1 MYKVVRTLDLLSQT
15 LFDSKSYVI
24 TLFLFLNTSLFSQNN
39 ENQWIISAGYS
50 AVDLYPSGAELG
62 RPYYPQGKIFE
73 DFFNVSDHWN
83 FGGPTISVS
92 KLISKSFYL
101 GIEMSINDIKKIE
114 GQQNIDF
121 PYYSGEVF
129 LRKTFNNRK
138 KLRPFVESGFGISGI
153 DRGLFGDSIP
163 FSQYFSKILSPS
175 FGLQYRLTN
184 HIGLEISSSFNKAL
198 DKKGISHLRHNFSV
212 YIGLGDTDKDGD
224 GIINRKDKC
233 PKIPGN
239 PEFNG
244 CPDTD
249 GDSIPDPEDKCP
261 EVFGEQVNNG
271 CPNTDNLSKENKMS
285 FDDNLESQ
293 IGTESSTFSDNISN
307 MSNQSSDEKADITQE
322 ENTSEIKIPDDQ
334 MLIYFPANSSRVL
347 GKKTI
352 KKLKN
357 VVGILLS
364 EMDLKVLLE
373 GHSSNDGDF
382 SINLNLSRQR
392 ANIVRDFLIEEGI
405 ESNRISVKAL
415 GEDEPIFD
423 NNTTQGRVLNRCVLI
438 IIKR

>member
-1 MYKVVRTLDLLSQT
+1 MYKVVRILDLLFQT
-15 LFDSKSYVI
+15 LFDYRPYFI

-50 AVDLYPSGAELG
+50 AVDLYPSGAEVG

-83 FGGPTISVS
+83 FGGPTISIS

-114 GQQNIDF
+114 GQQKIDF

-129 LRKTFNNRK
+129 LRKTFNNK
-138 KLRPFVESGFGISGI
+138 KRLRPFVKSGFGISGI

-163 FSQYFSKILSPS
+163 FSQYFSKTLSPS
-175 FGLQYRLTN
+175 FGAQFRITN
-184 HIGLEISSSFNKAL
+184 HIGIEISSSFNKAL

-212 YIGLGDTDKDGD
+212 YLGLGDTDKDGD

-233 PKIPGN
+233 PKIPGL

-249 GDSIPDPEDKCP
+249 GDGIPDPEDKCP
-261 EVFGEQVNNG
+261 EVSGELVNNG
-271 CPNTDNLSKENKMS
+271 CPRVENLSQENKIL
-285 FDDNLESQ
+285 DDENLESQ
-293 IGTESSTFSDNISN
+293 IGTESSTISDNISIIDR
-307 MSNQSSDEKADITQE
+307 QSSEEKVDIIQE
-322 ENTSEIKIPDDQ
+322 ENMAETKLPEEQ

-347 GKKTI
+347 GKTTI

-357 VVGILLS
+357 VVSILLNQ
-364 EMDLKVLLE
+364 MDLKVLLE

-382 SINLNLSRQR
+382 TINLNLSQQR
-392 ANIVRDFLIEEGI
+392 ANIVKDFLIGEGV
-405 ESNRISVKAL
+405 ESNRISVKSL
-415 GEDEPIFD
+415 GEDEPIYD
-423 NNTTQGRVLNRCVLI
+423 NNTSQGRALNRCVLI
-438 IIKR
+438 IIR

>member
-1 MYKVVRTLDLLSQT
+1 MYKVVRILDLLFQT
-15 LFDSKSYVI
+15 LFDYRPYFI

-50 AVDLYPSGAELG
+50 AVDLYPSGAEVG

-83 FGGPTISVS
+83 FGGPTISIS

-114 GQQNIDF
+114 GQQKIDF

-129 LRKTFNNRK
+129 LRKTFNNK
-138 KLRPFVESGFGISGI
+138 KRLRPFVKSGFGISGI

-163 FSQYFSKILSPS
+163 FSQYFSKTLTPS
-175 FGLQYRLTN
+175 FGAQFRITN
-184 HIGLEISSSFNKAL
+184 HIGIEISSSFNKAL

-212 YIGLGDTDKDGD
+212 YLGLGDTDKDGD

-233 PKIPGN
+233 PKIPGL

-249 GDSIPDPEDKCP
+249 ADGIPDPEDKCP
-261 EVFGEQVNNG
+261 EVSGELVNNG
-271 CPNTDNLSKENKMS
+271 CPGAENLSQENKIL
-285 FDDNLESQ
+285 DVENLENQ
-293 IGTESSTFSDNISN
+293 IGTESPTISNNISSIN
-307 MSNQSSDEKADITQE
+307 KQSSEEKVDIVQE
-322 ENTSEIKIPDDQ
+322 ENMAETKLREEQ

-347 GKKTI
+347 GKTTI

-357 VVGILLS
+357 VVSTLLNQ
-364 EMDLKVLLE
+364 MDLKVLLE

-382 SINLNLSRQR
+382 TINLNLSQQR
-392 ANIVRDFLIEEGI
+392 VNIIKDFLIGEGI

-423 NNTTQGRVLNRCVLI
+423 NNTSQGRALNRCVLI
-438 IIKR
+438 IIR

>member
-1 MYKVVRTLDLLSQT
+1 MYKVVRILDLLIKT
-15 LFDSKSYVI
+15 LFDYRPYFI

-50 AVDLYPSGAELG
+50 AVDLYPSGAEVG

-83 FGGPTISVS
+83 FGGPTISIS

-114 GQQNIDF
+114 GQQKIDF

-129 LRKTFNNRK
+129 LRKTFNNK
-138 KLRPFVESGFGISGI
+138 KRLRPFVKSGFGISGI

-163 FSQYFSKILSPS
+163 FSQYFSKTLSPS
-175 FGLQYRLTN
+175 FGAQFRITN
-184 HIGLEISSSFNKAL
+184 HIGIEISSSFNKAL

-212 YIGLGDTDKDGD
+212 YLGLGDTDKDGD

-233 PKIPGN
+233 PKIPGL

-249 GDSIPDPEDKCP
+249 ADGIPDPEDKCP
-261 EVFGEQVNNG
+261 EVSGELVNNG
-271 CPNTDNLSKENKMS
+271 CPGAENLSQENKIL
-285 FDDNLESQ
+285 DVENLENQ
-293 IGTESSTFSDNISN
+293 IGTESPTISNNISSIN
-307 MSNQSSDEKADITQE
+307 KQSSEEKVDIIQE
-322 ENTSEIKIPDDQ
+322 ENMAETKLREEQ

-347 GKKTI
+347 GKTTI

-357 VVGILLS
+357 VVSTLLNQ
-364 EMDLKVLLE
+364 MDLKVLLE

-382 SINLNLSRQR
+382 TINLNLSQQR
-392 ANIVRDFLIEEGI
+392 VNIIKDFLIGEGI

-423 NNTTQGRVLNRCVLI
+423 NNTSQGRALNRCVLI
-438 IIKR
+438 IIK

>member
-1 MYKVVRTLDLLSQT
+1 MHGLDDSPDCLVRQ
-15 LFDSKSYVI
+15 
-24 TLFLFLNTSLFSQNN
+24 
-39 ENQWIISAGYS
+39 
-50 AVDLYPSGAELG
+50 VDLYPSGAEVG

-83 FGGPTISVS
+83 FGGPTISIS

-114 GQQNIDF
+114 GQLKIDF

-129 LRKTFNNRK
+129 LRKTFNNK
-138 KLRPFVESGFGISGI
+138 KRLRPFVKSGFGISGI

-163 FSQYFSKILSPS
+163 FSQYFSKTLSPS
-175 FGLQYRLTN
+175 FGAQFRITN
-184 HIGLEISSSFNKAL
+184 HIGIEISSSFNKAL

-212 YIGLGDTDKDGD
+212 YLGLGDTDKDGD

-233 PKIPGN
+233 PKIPGL

-249 GDSIPDPEDKCP
+249 ADGIPDPEDKCP
-261 EVFGEQVNNG
+261 EVSGELVNNG
-271 CPNTDNLSKENKMS
+271 CPGAENLSQENKIL
-285 FDDNLESQ
+285 DDENLENQ
-293 IGTESSTFSDNISN
+293 IGTESPTISNNISSIN
-307 MSNQSSDEKADITQE
+307 KQSSEEKVDIVQE
-322 ENTSEIKIPDDQ
+322 ENMAETKLREEQ

-347 GKKTI
+347 GKTTI

-357 VVGILLS
+357 VVSTLLNQ
-364 EMDLKVLLE
+364 MDLKVLLE

-382 SINLNLSRQR
+382 TINLNLSQQR
-392 ANIVRDFLIEEGI
+392 VNIIKDFLIGEGI

-423 NNTTQGRVLNRCVLI
+423 NNTSQGRALNRCVLI
-438 IIKR
+438 IIKQ

>member
-1 MYKVVRTLDLLSQT
+1 MYKVVRTLDILSQT
-15 LFDSKSYVI
+15 LFDSKYYIIISFL
-24 TLFLFLNTSLFSQNN
+24 LFNTSLFSQNN
-39 ENQWIISAGYS
+39 ENQWIFSVGYS
-50 AVDLYPSGAELG
+50 AVDLYPSGAKEG
-62 RPYYPQGKIFE
+62 KPYYPQGKVFE

-114 GQQNIDF
+114 GQDKIDF

-129 LRKTFNNRK
+129 LRKTFNNKK
-138 KLRPFVESGFGISGI
+138 KLRPFVKSGFGISGI

-163 FSQYFSKILSPS
+163 FSQYFSKTFSPS
-175 FGLQYRLTN
+175 FGVQFRLTD
-184 HIGLEISSSFNKAL
+184 HIGFEISSSFNKAI
-198 DKKGISHLRHNFSV
+198 DKKGITHLRHNASL

-233 PKIPGN
+233 PKIPGL

-244 CPDTD
+244 CPDADND
-249 GDSIPDPEDKCP
+249 GIPDPEDKCP
-261 EVFGEQVNNG
+261 EVFGEKADNG
-271 CPNTDNLSKENKMS
+271 CPEVKELSEELEMMVNGNK
-285 FDDNLESQ
+285 ESQ
-293 IGTESSTFSDNISN
+293 IGTVSSTFTDNISN
-307 MSNQSSDEKADITQE
+307 MSQQSSDVKADITQE
-322 ENTSEIKIPDDQ
+322 ENISRIKIPDDQ

-357 VVGILLS
+357 VVGILLN

-382 SINLNLSRQR
+382 PINLNLSQQR

-423 NNTTQGRVLNRCVLI
+423 NNTSQGRVLNRCVLI
-438 IIKR
+438 IIK

>member
-1 MYKVVRTLDLLSQT
+1 MYKVVRTLDLFSQT

-24 TLFLFLNTSLFSQNN
+24 TIFLFLNTSLFSQNN

-50 AVDLYPSGAELG
+50 AVDLYPSGAKEG
-62 RPYYPQGKIFE
+62 KPYYPQGKVFE

-92 KLISKSFYL
+92 KLIVKSFYL
-101 GIEMSINDIKKIE
+101 GIEMSINEIKKIE
-114 GQQNIDF
+114 GQDKIDF

-129 LRKTFNNRK
+129 LRKTFNNK
-138 KLRPFVESGFGISGI
+138 KKFRPFIKSGFGISGI

-163 FSQYFSKILSPS
+163 FSQYFSKTLSPS
-175 FGLQYRLTN
+175 FGAQFRLTD
-184 HIGLEISSSFNKAL
+184 HIGFEISSSFNKAI
-198 DKKGISHLRHNFSV
+198 DKKGITHLRHNASL

-233 PKIPGN
+233 PKIPGLS
-239 PEFNG
+239 EFNG
-244 CPDTD
+244 CPDADSD
-249 GDSIPDPEDKCP
+249 GIPDPEDKCP
-261 EVFGEQVNNG
+261 EIFGEQVNNG
-271 CPNTDNLSKENKMS
+271 CPEADNLSEENKMQVDENS
-285 FDDNLESQ
+285 ESQ
-293 IGTESSTFSDNISN
+293 IGTESPTFSDNIS
-307 MSNQSSDEKADITQE
+307 SIDQQSFEDKLVALEDEKIS
-322 ENTSEIKIPDDQ
+322 NTTLPDEQ

-347 GKKTI
+347 GKTTI

-357 VVGILLS
+357 IVDILLS

-382 SINLNLSRQR
+382 SINLNLSQQR
-392 ANIVRDFLIEEGI
+392 ANIARDFLIEEGI

-415 GEDEPIFD
+415 GEDEPIYD
-423 NNTTQGRVLNRCVLI
+423 NNKTQGRVLNRCVLI
-438 IIKR
+438 IIK

>member
-1 MYKVVRTLDLLSQT
+1 MNKKATNLNFISIAFTKV
-15 LFDSKSYVI
+15 LFVFSI
-24 TLFLFLNTSLFSQNN
+24 LFFLNSRLLFSQKN
-39 ENQWIISAGYS
+39 ENQWIITAGYS
-50 AVDLYPSGAELG
+50 AVDLYPSGAEIG
-62 RPYYPQGKIFE
+62 RPYFPQGEIFE

-83 FGGPTISVS
+83 FGGPTISIS

-114 GQQNIDF
+114 GQQKIDF

-129 LRKTFNNRK
+129 VRKTFNNK
-138 KLRPFVESGFGISGI
+138 KRLRPFVKSGFGISGI

-163 FSQYFSKILSPS
+163 FSQYFSKTLSPS
-175 FGLQYRLTN
+175 FGAQFRITN
-184 HIGLEISSSFNKAL
+184 HIGIEISSSFNKAI
-198 DKKGISHLRHNFSV
+198 DKKGITHLRHNASL

-233 PKIPGN
+233 PKIPGL

-244 CPDTD
+244 CPDADSD
-249 GDSIPDPEDKCP
+249 GIPDPEDKCP
-261 EVFGEQVNNG
+261 EVFGEKAENG
-271 CPNTDNLSKENKMS
+271 CPKVNELSEEHEMTVNENK
-285 FDDNLESQ
+285 EIQ
-293 IGTESSTFSDNISN
+293 IGTESSTFTDNISN
-307 MSNQSSDEKADITQE
+307 MSNQSSDEKADILQE
-322 ENTSEIKIPDDQ
+322 ENISKIKIPDDQ

-357 VVGILLS
+357 VVGILLN

-382 SINLNLSRQR
+382 TINLNLSQQR
-392 ANIVRDFLIEEGI
+392 ANIVKDFLIGEGV
-405 ESNRISVKAL
+405 ESNRISVKSL

-423 NNTTQGRVLNRCVLI
+423 NNTSQGRTLNRCVLI
-438 IIKR
+438 IIR

>member
-1 MYKVVRTLDLLSQT
+1 MYKVVRILDLLFQT
-15 LFDSKSYVI
+15 LFDYRPYFI

-50 AVDLYPSGAELG
+50 AVDLYPSGAEVG

-83 FGGPTISVS
+83 FGGPTISIS

-114 GQQNIDF
+114 GQQKIDF

-129 LRKTFNNRK
+129 LRKTFNNK
-138 KLRPFVESGFGISGI
+138 KRLRPFVKSGFGISGI

-163 FSQYFSKILSPS
+163 FSQYFSKTLSPS
-175 FGLQYRLTN
+175 FGAQFRITN
-184 HIGLEISSSFNKAL
+184 HIGIEISSSFNKAL

-212 YIGLGDTDKDGD
+212 YLGLGDTDKDGD

-233 PKIPGN
+233 PKIPGL

-249 GDSIPDPEDKCP
+249 GDGIPDPEDKCP
-261 EVFGEQVNNG
+261 EVSGELVNNG
-271 CPNTDNLSKENKMS
+271 CPGAENLSQENKIL
-285 FDDNLESQ
+285 DDENLENQ
-293 IGTESSTFSDNISN
+293 IGTESPTISDNISIIDR
-307 MSNQSSDEKADITQE
+307 QSSEEKVDIIQE
-322 ENTSEIKIPDDQ
+322 ENMAETKLPEEQ

-347 GKKTI
+347 GKTTI

-357 VVGILLS
+357 VVSILLNQ
-364 EMDLKVLLE
+364 MDLKVLLE

-382 SINLNLSRQR
+382 TINLNLSQQR
-392 ANIVRDFLIEEGI
+392 ANIVKDFLIGEGV
-405 ESNRISVKAL
+405 ESNRISVKSL
-415 GEDEPIFD
+415 GEDEPIYD
-423 NNTTQGRVLNRCVLI
+423 NNTSQGRALNRCVLI
-438 IIKR
+438 IIR

>member
-1 MYKVVRTLDLLSQT
+1 MYKVVRILDLLFQT
-15 LFDSKSYVI
+15 LFDYRPYFI

-50 AVDLYPSGAELG
+50 AVDLYPSGAEVG

-83 FGGPTISVS
+83 FGGPTISIS

-114 GQQNIDF
+114 GQQKIDF

-129 LRKTFNNRK
+129 LRKTFNNK
-138 KLRPFVESGFGISGI
+138 KRLRPFVKSGFGISGI

-163 FSQYFSKILSPS
+163 FSQYFSKTLSPS
-175 FGLQYRLTN
+175 FGAQFRITN
-184 HIGLEISSSFNKAL
+184 HIGIEISSSFNKAL

-212 YIGLGDTDKDGD
+212 YLGLGDTDKDGD

-233 PKIPGN
+233 PKIPGL

-249 GDSIPDPEDKCP
+249 ADGIPDPEDKCP
-261 EVFGEQVNNG
+261 EVSGELVNNG
-271 CPNTDNLSKENKMS
+271 CPGAENLSQENKIL
-285 FDDNLESQ
+285 DVENLENQ
-293 IGTESSTFSDNISN
+293 IGTESPTISNNISSIN
-307 MSNQSSDEKADITQE
+307 KQSSEEKVDIVQE
-322 ENTSEIKIPDDQ
+322 ENMAETKLREEQ

-347 GKKTI
+347 GKTTI

-357 VVGILLS
+357 VVSTLLNQ
-364 EMDLKVLLE
+364 MDLKVLLE

-382 SINLNLSRQR
+382 TINLNLSQQR
-392 ANIVRDFLIEEGI
+392 VNIIKDFLIGEGI

-423 NNTTQGRVLNRCVLI
+423 NNTSQGRALNRCVLI
-438 IIKR
+438 IIK

>member
-1 MYKVVRTLDLLSQT
+1 MNKKATNLNFISIAFAKV
-15 LFDSKSYVI
+15 LFVFGI
-24 TLFLFLNTSLFSQNN
+24 LFFLNSRLLFSQKN
-39 ENQWIISAGYS
+39 ENQWIITAGYS
-50 AVDLYPSGAELG
+50 AVDLYPSGAEIG
-62 RPYYPQGKIFE
+62 RPYFPQGEIFE

-83 FGGPTISVS
+83 FGGPTISIS

-114 GQQNIDF
+114 GQQKIDF

-129 LRKTFNNRK
+129 VRKTFNNK
-138 KLRPFVESGFGISGI
+138 KRLRPFVKSGFGISGI

-163 FSQYFSKILSPS
+163 FSQYFSKTLSPS
-175 FGLQYRLTN
+175 FGAQFRITN
-184 HIGLEISSSFNKAL
+184 HIGIEVSSSFNKAL

-212 YIGLGDTDKDGD
+212 YLGLGDTDKDRD

-233 PKIPGN
+233 PKIPGD

-249 GDSIPDPEDKCP
+249 GDGIPDPEDKCP
-261 EVFGEQVNNG
+261 EVSGELVNNG
-271 CPNTDNLSKENKMS
+271 CPEAEDLSDENKTL
-285 FDDNLESQ
+285 DDENLKTQ
-293 IGTESSTFSDNISN
+293 IGTESPTISDNIS
-307 MSNQSSDEKADITQE
+307 SIDQQSSEDKLGALEDDKISKITLPDE
-322 ENTSEIKIPDDQ
+322 Q

-357 VVGILLS
+357 IVSTLLNQ
-364 EMDLKVLLE
+364 MDLKVLLE

-382 SINLNLSRQR
+382 TINLNLSQQR
-392 ANIVRDFLIEEGI
+392 ANIVKDFLIGEGI

-423 NNTTQGRVLNRCVLI
+423 NNTSQGRALNRCVLI
-438 IIKR
+438 IIK

>member
-1 MYKVVRTLDLLSQT
+1 MYTVVRTLDLFSQT
-15 LFDSKSYVI
+15 LFDSKSFVI
-24 TLFLFLNTSLFSQNN
+24 ILFLFLNTSLFSQNN
-39 ENQWIISAGYS
+39 ENQWIFSAGYS
-50 AVDLYPSGAELG
+50 AVDLYPSGSKEG
-62 RPYYPQGKIFE
+62 KPYYPQGKVFK

-83 FGGPTISVS
+83 FGGPTISIS
-92 KLISKSFYL
+92 KLIVKSFYL
-101 GIEMSINDIKKIE
+101 GIEMSVNEIKKIE
-114 GQQNIDF
+114 GQEKIDF

-138 KLRPFVESGFGISGI
+138 KIRPFVESGFGISGI

-163 FSQYFSKILSPS
+163 FSQYFSKTLSPS
-175 FGLQYRLTN
+175 FGVQFRLTD
-184 HIGLEISSSFNKAL
+184 HIGFEISSSFNKAI
-198 DKKGISHLRHNFSV
+198 DKKGITHLRHNASL

-233 PKIPGN
+233 PKIPGL

-249 GDSIPDPEDKCP
+249 SDGIPDPEDKCP
-261 EVFGEQVNNG
+261 EVFGEKADNG
-271 CPNTDNLSKENKMS
+271 CPKVKELSEENEMTVNENK
-285 FDDNLESQ
+285 EIQ
-293 IGTESSTFSDNISN
+293 IGTESSTFTDNISN
-307 MSNQSSDEKADITQE
+307 MSNQSSDEKADILQE
-322 ENTSEIKIPDDQ
+322 ENISKIKIPDDQ

-357 VVGILLS
+357 VVGILLN

-382 SINLNLSRQR
+382 SINFNLSQQR
-392 ANIVRDFLIEEGI
+392 ANIVRDFLIEAGI
-405 ESNRISVKAL
+405 ESNRISVKTL

-423 NNTTQGRVLNRCVLI
+423 NNTTQGRELNRCVLI
-438 IIKR
+438 IIN

>member
-1 MYKVVRTLDLLSQT
+1 MYKVVRTLDLFSQT

-50 AVDLYPSGAELG
+50 AVDLYPSGAKEG
-62 RPYYPQGKIFE
+62 KPYYPQGKVFE

-92 KLISKSFYL
+92 KLIVKSFYL
-101 GIEMSINDIKKIE
+101 GIEMSINEIKKIE
-114 GQQNIDF
+114 GQDKIDF

-129 LRKTFNNRK
+129 LRKTFNNKK
-138 KLRPFVESGFGISGI
+138 KLRPFVKSGFGISGI

-163 FSQYFSKILSPS
+163 FSQYFSKTLSPS
-175 FGLQYRLTN
+175 FGFQYRLTN
-184 HIGLEISSSFNKAL
+184 HIGFEISSSFNKAI
-198 DKKGISHLRHNFSV
+198 DKKGITHLRHNASF
-212 YIGLGDTDKDGD
+212 YIGLGDTDRDGD

-233 PKIPGN
+233 PKIPGL

-244 CPDTD
+244 CPDADSD
-249 GDSIPDPEDKCP
+249 GIPDPQDKCP
-261 EVFGEQVNNG
+261 KVFGEQVNNG
-271 CPNTDNLSKENKMS
+271 CPNAENSSEENKMQV
-285 FDDNLESQ
+285 DENLESQ
-293 IGTESSTFSDNISN
+293 IGTESPTFSDNNS
-307 MSNQSSDEKADITQE
+307 MLSQQSSDEKTDILQE
-322 ENTSEIKIPDDQ
+322 ENMSKTKLPDQQ

-357 VVGILLS
+357 VVGILLN
-364 EMDLKVLLE
+364 EMDLNVLLE

-382 SINLNLSRQR
+382 SINLNLSQQR
-392 ANIVRDFLIEEGI
+392 ANIVRDFLIEKGI
-405 ESNRISVKAL
+405 ESNRISVKVL

-423 NNTTQGRVLNRCVLI
+423 NNTTQGRVLNRCVFI
-438 IIKR
+438 IIK

>member
-15 LFDSKSYVI
+15 LFDSRPYFI

-39 ENQWIISAGYS
+39 ENQWIISVGYS
-50 AVDLYPSGAELG
+50 AVDLYPSGAEVG

-83 FGGPTISVS
+83 FGGPTISIS

-114 GQQNIDF
+114 GQQKIDF

-129 LRKTFNNRK
+129 LRKTFNNK
-138 KLRPFVESGFGISGI
+138 KRLRPFVKSGFGISGI

-163 FSQYFSKILSPS
+163 FSQYFSKTLSPS
-175 FGLQYRLTN
+175 FGAQFRITN
-184 HIGLEISSSFNKAL
+184 HIGIEISSSFNKAF

-212 YIGLGDTDKDGD
+212 YLGLGDTDKDGD

-233 PKIPGN
+233 PKIPGDL
-239 PEFNG
+239 EFNG

-249 GDSIPDPEDKCP
+249 GDGIPDSEDKCP
-261 EVFGEQVNNG
+261 EVSGEIVNNG
-271 CPNTDNLSKENKMS
+271 CLEAENLSEENKIL
-285 FDDNLESQ
+285 DDENLETQ
-293 IGTESSTFSDNISN
+293 IGTESPTISDNIS
-307 MSNQSSDEKADITQE
+307 SIDQQSSEDKLGAFEDEKISKITL
-322 ENTSEIKIPDDQ
+322 PDEQ

-347 GKKTI
+347 GKTTI
-352 KKLKN
+352 KKLNN
-357 VVGILLS
+357 VVSTLLNQ
-364 EMDLKVLLE
+364 MDLKVLLE

-382 SINLNLSRQR
+382 TINLNLSQQR
-392 ANIVRDFLIEEGI
+392 ANIVKDFLIGEGV
-405 ESNRISVKAL
+405 ESNRISVKSL
-415 GEDEPIFD
+415 GEDEPIYD
-423 NNTTQGRVLNRCVLI
+423 NNTSQGRALNRCVLI
-438 IIKR
+438 IIR

>member
-1 MYKVVRTLDLLSQT
+1 MYKVVRTLDLFSQT

-24 TLFLFLNTSLFSQNN
+24 TIFLFLNTSLFSQNN

-50 AVDLYPSGAELG
+50 AVDLYPSGAKEG
-62 RPYYPQGKIFE
+62 KPYYPQGKVFE

-92 KLISKSFYL
+92 KLIVKSFYL
-101 GIEMSINDIKKIE
+101 GIEMSINEIKKIE
-114 GQQNIDF
+114 GQDKIDF

-129 LRKTFNNRK
+129 LRKTFNNKK
-138 KLRPFVESGFGISGI
+138 KLRPFIKSGFGISGI

-163 FSQYFSKILSPS
+163 FSQYFSKTLSPS
-175 FGLQYRLTN
+175 FGAQFRLTD
-184 HIGLEISSSFNKAL
+184 HIGFEISSSFNKAI
-198 DKKGISHLRHNFSV
+198 DKKGITHLRHNASL

-233 PKIPGN
+233 PKIPGLS
-239 PEFNG
+239 EFNG
-244 CPDTD
+244 CPDADID
-249 GDSIPDPEDKCP
+249 GIPDPEDKCP
-261 EVFGEQVNNG
+261 EIFGEQVNNG
-271 CPNTDNLSKENKMS
+271 CPEADNLSEENKMQVDENS
-285 FDDNLESQ
+285 ESQ
-293 IGTESSTFSDNISN
+293 IATESPTFSDNIS
-307 MSNQSSDEKADITQE
+307 SIDQQSSEDKLVALEDEKISNITL
-322 ENTSEIKIPDDQ
+322 PDEQ

-347 GKKTI
+347 GKTTI

-357 VVGILLS
+357 IVDILLS

-382 SINLNLSRQR
+382 SINLNLSQQR

-415 GEDEPIFD
+415 GEDEPIYD
-423 NNTTQGRVLNRCVLI
+423 NNKTQGRVLNRCVLI
-438 IIKR
+438 IIK

>member
-1 MYKVVRTLDLLSQT
+1 MNKVVRTLD
-15 LFDSKSYVI
+15 
-24 TLFLFLNTSLFSQNN
+24 LFLFLNTSLFSQNN

-50 AVDLYPSGAELG
+50 AVDLYPSGAEVG

-114 GQQNIDF
+114 GQQKIDF

-129 LRKTFNNRK
+129 LRKTFNNK
-138 KLRPFVESGFGISGI
+138 KRLRPFVKSGFGISGI

-163 FSQYFSKILSPS
+163 FSQYFSKTLSPS
-175 FGLQYRLTN
+175 FGAQFRITN
-184 HIGLEISSSFNKAL
+184 HIGIEISSSFNKAL

-212 YIGLGDTDKDGD
+212 YLGLGDTDKDGD

-261 EVFGEQVNNG
+261 EVSGELVNNG
-271 CPNTDNLSKENKMS
+271 CPEAEDLSEENKIL
-285 FDDNLESQ
+285 DDENLKTQ
-293 IGTESSTFSDNISN
+293 IGTESPTISDNIS
-307 MSNQSSDEKADITQE
+307 SIDRQSSDDKLGALEDEKISKITL
-322 ENTSEIKIPDDQ
+322 PDEQ
-334 MLIYFPANSSRVL
+334 MLIYFPANSSRVF
-347 GKKTI
+347 GKKSI

-357 VVGILLS
+357 VVGILLN

-373 GHSSNDGDF
+373 GHSSNDGDI
-382 SINLNLSRQR
+382 SINLNLSLQR
-392 ANIVRDFLIEEGI
+392 ANIVRDFLIVEGI

-423 NNTTQGRVLNRCVLI
+423 NNTYQGRALNRCVLI
-438 IIKR
+438 IIK

>member
-1 MYKVVRTLDLLSQT
+1 MYIVFKTLDLLSKI
-15 LFDSKSYVI
+15 LFDSKYYFI

-50 AVDLYPSGAELG
+50 AVDLYPSGAKVG
-62 RPYYPQGKIFE
+62 KPFYPQGKVVE

-83 FGGPTISVS
+83 FGGPTISIS
-92 KLISKSFYL
+92 KLIIKNFYL
-101 GIEMSINDIKKIE
+101 GIEMSVNEIKKIE
-114 GQQNIDF
+114 GQGKIDF

-138 KLRPFVESGFGISGI
+138 KLRPFIKSGFGISGI

-163 FSQYFSKILSPS
+163 FSQYFSKTLSPS

-184 HIGLEISSSFNKAL
+184 HIGFEISSSFNKAI
-198 DKKGISHLRHNFSV
+198 DKKGITHLRHNASL
-212 YIGLGDTDKDGD
+212 YIGLGDTDKDRD

-233 PKIPGN
+233 PNIPGL

-244 CPDTD
+244 CPDADSD
-249 GDSIPDPEDKCP
+249 GIPDPEDKCP
-261 EVFGEQVNNG
+261 EVFGEKVDNG
-271 CPNTDNLSKENKMS
+271 CPKVKELSEENEMMVNGNK
-285 FDDNLESQ
+285 ESQ
-293 IGTESSTFSDNISN
+293 IGTLSSTFTDNISN
-307 MSNQSSDEKADITQE
+307 MSQQSSDVKADIIQE
-322 ENTSEIKIPDDQ
+322 ENISKIKIPDDQ
-334 MLIYFPANSSRVL
+334 MLIYFPANTSRIL

-357 VVGILLS
+357 VVGILLN

-373 GHSSNDGDF
+373 GHSSNDGDV
-382 SINLNLSRQR
+382 SINLNLSKQR

-415 GEDEPIFD
+415 GEDEQIFD

-438 IIKR
+438 IIN

>member
-1 MYKVVRTLDLLSQT
+1 MNKKATNLNFISIAFAKV
-15 LFDSKSYVI
+15 LFVFGI
-24 TLFLFLNTSLFSQNN
+24 LFFLNSRLLFSQKN
-39 ENQWIISAGYS
+39 ENQWIITAGYS
-50 AVDLYPSGAELG
+50 AVDLYPSGAEIG
-62 RPYYPQGKIFE
+62 RPYFPQGEIFE

-83 FGGPTISVS
+83 FGGPTISIS

-114 GQQNIDF
+114 GQQKIDF

-129 LRKTFNNRK
+129 VRKTFNNK
-138 KLRPFVESGFGISGI
+138 KRLRPFVKSGFGISGI

-163 FSQYFSKILSPS
+163 FSQYFSKTLSPS
-175 FGLQYRLTN
+175 FGAQFRITN
-184 HIGLEISSSFNKAL
+184 HIGIEVSSSFNKAL

-212 YIGLGDTDKDGD
+212 YLGLGDTDKDRD

-233 PKIPGN
+233 PKIPGD

-249 GDSIPDPEDKCP
+249 GDGIPDPEDKCP
-261 EVFGEQVNNG
+261 EVSGELVNNG
-271 CPNTDNLSKENKMS
+271 CPEAEDLSDENKTL
-285 FDDNLESQ
+285 DDENLKTQ
-293 IGTESSTFSDNISN
+293 IGTESPTISDNIS
-307 MSNQSSDEKADITQE
+307 SIDQQSSEDKLGALEDEKISKITL
-322 ENTSEIKIPDDQ
+322 PDEQ

-347 GKKTI
+347 GKTTI

-357 VVGILLS
+357 VVSTLLNQ
-364 EMDLKVLLE
+364 MDLKVLLE

-382 SINLNLSRQR
+382 TINLNLSQQR
-392 ANIVRDFLIEEGI
+392 ANIVKDFLIGEGV
-405 ESNRISVKAL
+405 ESNRISVKSL

-423 NNTTQGRVLNRCVLI
+423 NNTSQGRTLNRCVLI
-438 IIKR
+438 IIR

>member
-1 MYKVVRTLDLLSQT
+1 MYKVVRTLDILSQT
-15 LFDSKSYVI
+15 LFDSKYYIIISFL
-24 TLFLFLNTSLFSQNN
+24 LFNTSLFSQNN
-39 ENQWIISAGYS
+39 ENQWIFSVGYS
-50 AVDLYPSGAELG
+50 AVDLYPSGAKEG
-62 RPYYPQGKIFE
+62 TPYHPQGKVFE

-83 FGGPTISVS
+83 FGGPTISIS
-92 KLISKSFYL
+92 KLIVKSFYL
-101 GIEMSINDIKKIE
+101 GIEMSINEIKKIE
-114 GQQNIDF
+114 SQDKIDF

-129 LRKTFNNRK
+129 LRKTFNNKK
-138 KLRPFVESGFGISGI
+138 KLRPFVKSGFGISGI

-163 FSQYFSKILSPS
+163 FSQYFSKTLSPS

-184 HIGLEISSSFNKAL
+184 HIGFEISSSFNKAI
-198 DKKGISHLRHNFSV
+198 DKKGITHLRHNASL
-212 YIGLGDTDKDGD
+212 YIGLGDTDKDRD

-233 PKIPGN
+233 PKIPGL

-244 CPDTD
+244 CPDADSD
-249 GDSIPDPEDKCP
+249 GIPDPEDKCP
-261 EVFGEQVNNG
+261 EVFGEKADNG
-271 CPNTDNLSKENKMS
+271 CPKVNELSEEHEMTVNENK
-285 FDDNLESQ
+285 EIQ
-293 IGTESSTFSDNISN
+293 IGTESSTFTDNISN
-307 MSNQSSDEKADITQE
+307 MSNQSSDEKADILQE
-322 ENTSEIKIPDDQ
+322 ENISKIKIPDDQ

-357 VVGILLS
+357 VVGILLN

-382 SINLNLSRQR
+382 TINLNLSQQR
-392 ANIVRDFLIEEGI
+392 ANIVKDFLIGEGV

-423 NNTTQGRVLNRCVLI
+423 NNTSQGRALNRSVLI
-438 IIKR
+438 LIR